1 MPDLSQV
8 QISEC
13 CGSKWRIACFQLV
26 GIQSPA
32 LAHPSLTS
40 ATVYTLWQH
49 PHLVPL
55 LHTPDF
61 VVDKMQTG
69 SPLMT
74 PGLAF
79 GPPFPAKATK
89 GAVVAV
95 ASVEHPSVPRV
106 VGICEIDVSSLQ
118 KVQGS
123 KGHAVRSEHWEGDE
137 IWAWSTSGKPGNPA
151 PASLKGWEISEE
163 EMLQKQAADL
173 DISDDEDDPDEGGVQ
188 LAEVTPV
195 NKRNNHVEGED
206 AEPFERV
213 DMEEEKELSI
223 KEIDD
228 AFWQAFLYSVHEI
241 KAQHKSDPH
250 RGLKFP
256 IPPSLVMSN
265 MVLPYL
271 PTHTALR
278 TANLTIK
285 KTSWKNIRKFIKALE
300 KAKILKSKDRDGWE
314 CVIVDI
320 DFEDPAITDFK
331 PYPLPKKDAPSST
344 PTTHNL
350 SSSSSSSSDP
360 SVGQNLHLITLH
372 RPSTDLSALLPTT
385 TSSTTTR
392 HLYPANELRSL
403 LTTHF
408 ESASLVSST
417 NKRHITL
424 NPTLHHLIFPPS
436 APAPTSPIDRDI
448 LVKNSIPRDMLLT
461 RLLDAHT
468 TPHWA
473 LLRNDADLST
483 ATPKAGHPPKITI
496 TLETRSGNK
505 TMTKVSGLEA
515 FGIAPGVLA
524 EELQKSCA
532 SSTSVGQLAGSSP
545 RNPVGE
551 VLVQGPQRDAVV
563 KAVERRGVRRE
574 WVVVVDKTKGKKGGG
589 GGKR

>member
-1 MPDLSQV
+1 
-8 QISEC
+8 
-13 CGSKWRIACFQLV
+13 
-26 GIQSPA
+26 
-32 LAHPSLTS
+32 
-40 ATVYTLWQH
+40 
-49 PHLVPL
+49 
-55 LHTPDF
+55 
-61 VVDKMQTG
+61 
-69 SPLMT
+69 MT

-79 GPPFPAKATK
+79 GPPFPAKATQ

-118 KVQGS
+118 RVQGS

-137 IWAWSTSGKPGNPA
+137 IWAWSTSGKPGGAA
-151 PASLKGWEISEE
+151 PESLKGWEISEE

-173 DISDDEDDPDEGGVQ
+173 DIEEDEDDPDEGGVL
-188 LAEVTPV
+188 LAKEATVD
-195 NKRNNHVEGED
+195 KRNNHVEGED

-213 DMEEEKELSI
+213 DIEKEKEMST

-228 AFWQAFLYSVHEI
+228 AFWQAFLYSVHES

-250 RGLKFP
+250 HGLKFP

-300 KAKILKSKDRDGWE
+300 KSRILKSKDRDGSE

-320 DFEDPAITDFK
+320 DFEDPTITDFK
-331 PYPLPKKDAPSST
+331 PYPLPKKDASSST
-344 PTTHNL
+344 PTNND
-350 SSSSSSSSDP
+350 SSSSPSSSSDP
-360 SVGQNLHLITLH
+360 SIGQHLQLMTLH
-372 RPSTDLSALLPTT
+372 RPSTDLAALLPTT

-392 HLYPANELRSL
+392 HLYPANEVRSL

-408 ESASLVSST
+408 ESASLVSPT
-417 NKRHITL
+417 NKRNITL
-424 NPTLHHLIFPPS
+424 NPTLHHLIFPPPAS
-436 APAPTSPIDRDI
+436 APTSPADRDI
-448 LVKNSIPRDMLLT
+448 LVKNSIPRDMLLA

-473 LLRNDADLST
+473 LLGNNADLST
-483 ATPKAGHPPKITI
+483 ATPKQGAPPKVTI

-505 TMTKVSGLEA
+505 TMTKVSGLEV
-515 FGIAPGVLA
+515 FGIAPGMLA

-551 VLVQGPQRDAVV
+551 VLVQGPQRDVV
-563 KAVERRGVRRE
+563 VRAVERRGVRRE